1 MQTMILT
8 INKTILW
15 SSSRSR
21 GARASKNMVTNW
33 INLLM
38 ILMMNKTI
46 LWTPLGEWKPEAAGT
61 KEHFR
66 NLSAHKQGFEL
77 QNLDL
82 FKDKY
87 KHGFEL

>member
-1 MQTMILT
+1 MI
-8 INKTILW
+8 IV
-15 SSSRSR
+15 R
-21 GARASKNMVTNW
+21 
-33 INLLM
+33 M
-38 ILMMNKTI
+38 ILMMNKTL
-46 LWTPLGEWKPEAAGT
+46 LWTPLGEWKPEAGGT

-87 KHGFEL
+87 KQGFELQNLDLFKDKYK